1 MEKFFHTLKS
11 RLARRIGLYV
21 ILASTI
27 LSIFTSGFQIYAEF
41 KREETGVYNIL
52 DQIEKTH
59 LQNIAA
65 RVWVLDSFELE
76 NSLSNLL
83 ELSSIQYVAVYEEDK
98 ILVSVGNDIEKNA
111 VNRDFPL
118 IYRANNVNN
127 VVGHLVVKA
136 SLDEIYQNVF
146 DRAVFIILSNLIK
159 TFIVAIFILFIFYK
173 LVTRHLSD
181 ISSFLLDKHSLTET
195 QNLTLDRNDR
205 KGDELDQ
212 LVDTINN
219 MQKNLNQ
226 QFDEI
231 NQQKQHLSQTLN
243 SIGDAVISTD
253 VKGNVVRMNPVA
265 ERLTGISNED
275 AAGQTIKSVFPIIN
289 ATTNEEIENPIEKVM
304 QNGEIVHLSNHTTLV
319 SKNGVQYQIADSA
332 APIKNEHG
340 KILGMVLVFNDVTEQ
355 YKLREEAKLNARK
368 YRTLA
373 TVAPVGLFYTDV
385 QGHCLY
391 VNEKWSQTAGMSLR
405 DAMGEGWTKA
415 IHPEDVDKVTYAW
428 NQLSEKGIPFKLE
441 YRFEHGKNIRW
452 VLGQT
457 LAEQDSNGK
466 IIGYVGTI
474 TDITERKIAEEA
486 LSRSQKMDAL
496 GKLTGG
502 IAHDY
507 NNMLGVILGYAE
519 LLKDKVQDEPVL
531 VGFVDQIYDAGH
543 RGAKLTR
550 KLLSFSRQRTTDSEI
565 LNINTILLGEQN
577 MLVKTLTVS
586 IKLTLELEENI
597 WMINVDSSDLENAV
611 LNLCI
616 NASHAMA
623 GNGELILK
631 TENIN
636 IEGKKFVCLS
646 ICDTGCG
653 LDAEEKE
660 KIFDP
665 FYTTKGD
672 GGTGLGLSQVYGF
685 VERSG
690 GMITVESEVGVGT
703 LFTILFP
710 AIIFNDET
718 SVDKEDKDTGID
730 NQQGNETILVVD
742 DELPLLALCTEIL
755 TKNRYRVIS
764 AESGKKALEILEK
777 ESVDLLLS
785 DVVMPGMN
793 GYELAAIVQNKYPNI
808 KIQMASGFTGEENK
822 HNNND
827 NLHKNILHKPY
838 RIDGLLTKVRELLD

>member
-1 MEKFFHTLKS
+1 MEKFLHTLKS
-11 RLARRIGLYV
+11 RLAGRIGLYV

-41 KREETGVYNIL
+41 KREKNGVYSIL
-52 DQIEKTH
+52 DQVEKTH
-59 LQNIAA
+59 LPNIAA
-65 RVWVLDSFELE
+65 RVWVLDSFELK
-76 NSLSNLL
+76 NSLTNLL
-83 ELSSIQYVAVYEEDK
+83 ELSSIKYVAVYEEDK

-111 VNRDFPL
+111 VKRDFSL

-136 SLDEIYQNVF
+136 SLDEIYQNVY
-146 DRAVFIILSNLIK
+146 DRAVIIILSNLVK

-181 ISSFLLDKHSLTET
+181 ISSFLLGKHSLSET
-195 QNLTLDRNDR
+195 KILTLNRSVR
-205 KGDELDQ
+205 KEDELDQ

-219 MQKNLNQ
+219 MQKNLNH
-226 QFDEI
+226 QFDKI
-231 NQQKQHLSQTLN
+231 DQQKQHLSQTLN

-265 ERLTGISNED
+265 EKLTGVSNED
-275 AAGQTIKSVFPIIN
+275 ATGQTIKSVFPIIN
-289 ATTNEEIENPIEKVM
+289 ASTSEEIENPIEKVM
-304 QNGEIVHLSNHTTLV
+304 QSGEVVHLSNHTTLL
-319 SKNGVQYQIADSA
+319 SKNGERYQISDSA
-332 APIKNEHG
+332 APIKDEHG

-355 YKLREEAKLNARK
+355 YKLRQEAKLNARK

-373 TVAPVGLFYTDV
+373 TVAPVGLFYTDI

-391 VNEKWSQTAGMSLR
+391 VNDTWSEIAGLSLR
-405 DAMGEGWTKA
+405 DAMGEGWVKA
-415 IHPEDVDKVTYAW
+415 LHSDDVDKVIHAW
-428 NQLSEKGIPFKLE
+428 NQLAEKGIPFKLE
-441 YRFEHGKNIRW
+441 YRFQQGKNVRW
-452 VLGQT
+452 VLGQA
-457 LAEQDSNGK
+457 LAEEDSNGN

-474 TDITERKIAEEA
+474 TDITERKIAEDA
-486 LSRSQKMDAL
+486 LSHSQKMDAL

-519 LLKDKVQDEPVL
+519 LLKDKLHEQPAL
-531 VGFVDQIYDAGH
+531 VDFVDQIYEAGN

-565 LNINTILLGEQN
+565 LNINNVLLGEQN
-577 MLVKTLTVS
+577 MLEKTLTVS

-597 WMINVDSSDLENAV
+597 WLINVDSGDLENAI

-623 GNGELILK
+623 GNGELIIK
-631 TENIN
+631 TGNN
-636 IEGKKFVCLS
+636 YIEEQKFVSLS
-646 ICDTGCG
+646 IYDTGCG
-653 LDAEEKE
+653 LDEEEKE

-672 GGTGLGLSQVYGF
+672 AGTGLGLSQVYGF

-690 GMITVESEVGVGT
+690 GTISVESEVGVGT
-703 LFTILFP
+703 LFKILFP
-710 AIIFNDET
+710 ALVIKDET
-718 SVDKEDKDTGID
+718 NDDNEDKDTDID
-730 NQQGNETILVVD
+730 NPQGNETILVVD

-755 TKNRYRVIS
+755 RNNGYRVIS
-764 AESGKKALEILEK
+764 AESGEQALEILEK

-793 GYELAAIVQNKYPNI
+793 GYELAAIVQNQYPDI
-808 KIQMASGFTGEENK
+808 KIQMASGFTGEE
-822 HNNND
+822 HEDND
-827 NLHKNILHKPY
+827 DDSLRKNLLRKPY
-838 RIDGLLTKVRELLD
+838 RIDGLLTKVRDLLD